1 MKNQIDAMLEVH
13 GKIDECP
20 ICKNKLEKKSDRTIL
35 CPVCGFKVIVR
46 TRKTDQ
52 QFCVIL
58 LLCTTLVYAVGII
71 VGFACGVVV

>member
-46 TRKTDQ
+46 TRKTDEH
-52 QFCVIL
+52 IGAIAL
-58 LLCTTLVYAVGII
+58 LFVTLLFAVGF
-71 VGFACGVVV
+71 VVGVVM